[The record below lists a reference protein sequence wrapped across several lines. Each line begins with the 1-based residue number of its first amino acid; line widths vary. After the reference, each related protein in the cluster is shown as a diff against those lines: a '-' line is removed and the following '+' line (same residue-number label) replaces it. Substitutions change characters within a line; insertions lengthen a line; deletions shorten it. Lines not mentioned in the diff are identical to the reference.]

1 METVG
6 LGQYWNNLEP
16 GQTFKT
22 VGRTIT
28 EVDIITFI
36 NCTGMVE
43 VMFTDIEYIMSKSA
57 IKGRV
62 VPAALVYAMSEGL
75 LIQATMQNTGLAFL
89 NMELNVEKPCMA
101 GDTIH
106 CEVEVI
112 EVRPTSK
119 GNRGLVRTRNTVK
132 NQKGET
138 LLTYTPLRMIAGRP
152 EA

>member
-1 METVG
+1 MLSLSKHEPVEGEDIMETVG
-6 LGQYWNNLEP
+6 LGQYWNDLEL

-62 VPAALVYAMSEGL
+62 APAALVYAMSEGL
-75 LIQATMQNTGLAFL
+75 LIQATGR
-89 NMELNVEKPCMA
+89 ESWRE
-101 GDTIH
+101 
-106 CEVEVI
+106 
-112 EVRPTSK
+112 
-119 GNRGLVRTRNTVK
+119 RGGQYV
-132 NQKGET
+132 
-138 LLTYTPLRMIAGRP
+138 
-152 EA
+152 

>member
-1 METVG
+1 MRISDWSSDVCSSD
-6 LGQYWNNLEP
+6 L
-16 GQTFKT
+16 
-22 VGRTIT
+22 
-28 EVDIITFI
+28 
-36 NCTGMVE
+36 
-43 VMFTDIEYIMSKSA
+43 
-57 IKGRV
+57 RV
-62 VPAALVYAMSEGL
+62 APAALVYAMSEGL

-89 NMELNVEKPCMA
+89 NMDLNVEKPCMA

-119 GNRGLVRTRNTVK
+119 GNRGLVRTQNTVK

-152 EA
+152 G